1 MRKTLFKAH
10 LILFGLLACLMAP
23 AGDVETICL
32 AATADLHGNCAQIS
46 HLISQ
51 QIRRYQ
57 ILYPKRVIYVDSGD
71 TAQGTGVVNRRRG
84 AGVMTLLA
92 QAGCTVWVPGNHDL
106 EFGVTALSNIIR
118 EFPHTVLAANL
129 KIPELGNKI
138 QAWKII
144 EKSGIRIAFIG
155 LTVNNIEHCFPVD
168 PRRLSCWSEIASLR
182 SAVRE
187 CRAAGADIIVLIRH
201 AGKYGGGMNLKALL
215 KNFPEID
222 LVIGGHSHIADPGSK
237 VGQSWF
243 VQPPAYGRGMAEMIL
258 HFDKSRRRLQI
269 VESRI
274 VDLPEFSEKP
284 DSQLPVFPSLK
295 GEKAD
300 FTARR
305 MQKYMQSDL
314 ALYLI
319 ENQSAMAELLALEHP
334 APEAYY
340 RAYPYFD
347 AVVTVSL
354 TAEELI
360 EILQEYVPY
369 ARSRKGLLVSAGFRF
384 ESSGGR
390 LCTIGL
396 KEVKHKYRLALS
408 AFAAAGAGGKLP
420 RTRQILL
427 DRVDAESADNAPGIL
442 DIVLAQ

>member
-10 LILFGLLACLMAP
+10 LILFWLLAYLMAP

-46 HLISQ
+46 YGVSQ
-51 QIRRYQ
+51 QIRQYQ
-57 ILYPKRVIYVDSGD
+57 QLYPQRVIYVDAGD

-84 AGVMTLLA
+84 SGVMTLLA

-129 KIPELGNKI
+129 KIPELDNKI

-144 EKSGIRIAFIG
+144 EKSGIKIAFIG

-168 PRRLSCWSEIASLR
+168 PRRLSCWQEIASLR
-182 SAVRE
+182 SAVRD
-187 CRAAGADIIVLIRH
+187 CRAAGADVIVLIRH

-243 VQPPAYGRGMAEMIL
+243 VQPPAYGRGMAEIIL
-258 HFDKSRRRLQI
+258 HFDKSKRRLKI
-269 VESRI
+269 AESRI
-274 VDLPEFSEKP
+274 VDLPEFSENP
-284 DSQLPVFPSLK
+284 DSQLPIFPSLK

-314 ALYLI
+314 ALYMI
-319 ENQSAMAELLALEHP
+319 ENQSAMADLLILEHP
-334 APEAYY
+334 TPEAYY
-340 RAYPYFD
+340 RAYPHFD
-347 AVVTVSL
+347 AIVTVSL

-390 LCTIGL
+390 LRTIGL
-396 KEVKHKYRLALS
+396 NEVKRKYRLALS

-427 DRVDAESADNAPGIL
+427 DRIDTKSADNAPGIL